1 MTLLNE
7 ICDSSRL
14 VCVFSPIFYWIAT
27 ILANFWAKSRMTLWR
42 ERGLEV
48 GRLEFSRRK
57 AVAGEGG
64 GQREAGRNTQLC
76 FGEDEETQAG
86 RDRARHSCVLVR
98 MKKHKVKT
106 TGYCGGTKEDED
118 RAVLLSA

>member
-14 VCVFSPIFYWIAT
+14 VCVFFPN
-27 ILANFWAKSRMTLWR
+27 ILLDHGNSCQFLAKGRMTLWR

-64 GQREAGRNTQLC
+64 GQTEAGRNTQLC
-76 FGEDEETQAG
+76 FGEDEETQKG

-106 TGYCGGTKEDED
+106 TGYCGGTKEEED
-118 RAVLLSA
+118 RGALLRA

>member
-14 VCVFSPIFYWIAT
+14 VCVFFPN
-27 ILANFWAKSRMTLWR
+27 ILLDRGNSCQFLAKSRMTLWR
-42 ERGLEV
+42 ERAR
-48 GRLEFSRRK
+48 GREARVQSEESCSR
-57 AVAGEGG
+57 GG
-64 GQREAGRNTQLC
+64 RGAEAGRNTQLC
-76 FGEDEETQAG
+76 FGEDEETQTG

-106 TGYCGGTKEDED
+106 TGYCCGKTEEED
-118 RAVLLSA
+118 RGALLRA

>member
-1 MTLLNE
+1 MQSRITLLTE

-14 VCVFSPIFYWIAT
+14 VCVFFPN
-27 ILANFWAKSRMTLWR
+27 ILLDRGNSCQFLAKSRMTLWR

-64 GQREAGRNTQLC
+64 GQHREAG
-76 FGEDEETQAG
+76 
-86 RDRARHSCVLVR
+86 
-98 MKKHKVKT
+98 KHT
-106 TGYCGGTKEDED
+106 
-118 RAVLLSA
+118 AVFW

>member
-1 MTLLNE
+1 MQSVTLLNE

-14 VCVFSPIFYWIAT
+14 VCVFFPN
-27 ILANFWAKSRMTLWR
+27 ILLDRGNSCQFLAKGRMTLWR

-64 GQREAGRNTQLC
+64 GDTQRQ
-76 FGEDEETQAG
+76 GET
-86 RDRARHSCVLVR
+86 HSCVLVR
-98 MKKHKVKT
+98 MRKHKQVE
-106 TGYCGGTKEDED
+106 TGRDT
-118 RAVLLSA
+118 VVFW

>member
-1 MTLLNE
+1 MRFITLSL
-7 ICDSSRL
+7 
-14 VCVFSPIFYWIAT
+14 CVFSNISLDRGNSCQF
-27 ILANFWAKSRMTLWR
+27 LAKSRMTLWR

-64 GQREAGRNTQLC
+64 GQRQGETQLC
-76 FGEDEETQAG
+76 FGEDEETQTG

-106 TGYCGGTKEDED
+106 TGYCGGTKEEED
-118 RAVLLSA
+118 RAVLLRA